1 MDAAPPAPDYGGVVA
16 TRTDLLI
23 AAVCAAWAAV
33 FLADDGAAVA
43 LAPLLGLAV
52 LPARRHPVPAT
63 LAVSLVIAAIYAGG
77 ASEEDQSTLAAG
89 LYVVYTLGRHA
100 SGVRGYLPV
109 LALTAALT
117 APYGAAVVDVVF
129 VMWLLTTTW
138 GCGRL
143 LRLRTERA
151 ARAAAVAAELAARDP
166 AVLAARVVAEERA
179 RLAGDALGV
188 IRRGVERMREHARAA
203 EAGLDRVPLLAIQ
216 DEGRAAV
223 AELRRLLGLLRA
235 EPEPAAPVEPARRRG
250 RPRAKRDAPASP
262 TWRRR
267 RLPGFGRDGASGPA
281 PWGAAAVAG
290 GLMVL
295 ALVDAAAWYTDKAPG
310 AIALTLALAATV
322 ALIPVDAGLACLAAA
337 IPSILAAAFD
347 APIAYGFSTALACGV
362 LAWSAGADGRPRTLA
377 ALGMLVVVTLLVVRA
392 DSPGNE
398 GILLGAFALTGFAGH
413 AYGRRDREGAAALAT
428 ASRLRSEHEA
438 AAERA
443 VRAER
448 LRLAREL
455 HDVASHAVGAM
466 VLQAGAALAL
476 RERDRAAAHEALRTV
491 DSAGAEAISE
501 LAVLF
506 GLLDAAGLAAPHD
519 ERDLGAALTA
529 LADRMRAGGLD
540 VRVTVP
546 PDVPADPV
554 LVATAFRIVQ
564 EALTNAAR
572 YAPGSRVEVALE
584 TSGDRLAVTV
594 VDDGGRRGGDLRYD
608 ATADDHHRAV
618 PTGGAEALEGGGF
631 GLVGLA
637 ERVRALGGDV
647 AAGPAPGGGFAVSAR
662 LPTRAGAPA

>member
-1 MDAAPPAPDYGGVVA
+1 MDAILSVPDYGGVVA
-16 TRTDLLI
+16 TRSDLLI

-52 LPARRHPVPAT
+52 LPARRHPVAAT
-63 LAVSLVIAAIYAGG
+63 LAVSLVIAAIFAAGV
-77 ASEEDQSTLAAG
+77 SEEDQSTLAAG

-117 APYGAAVVDVVF
+117 VPYGATVVDVVF

-143 LRLRTERA
+143 LRLRTDRA

-203 EAGLDRVPLLAIQ
+203 EAGLDRAPLVAIQ

-235 EPEPAAPVEPARRRG
+235 EPEPAPAAVPAVRRG
-250 RPRAKRDAPASP
+250 LLRSKAEPP
-262 TWRRR
+262 
-267 RLPGFGRDGASGPA
+267 GRDRALLGL
-281 PWGAAAVAG
+281 PWAAAAVAG
-290 GLMVL
+290 GLVVL

-337 IPSILAAAFD
+337 VPSILAAALD

-377 ALGMLVVVTLLVVRA
+377 ALGVLVVVTLLVVRA

-476 RERDRAAAHEALRTV
+476 RERDAAAAREALRTV

-529 LADRMRAGGLD
+529 LAERMRAGGLD

-608 ATADDHHRAV
+608 ATADHHRRAV
-618 PTGGAEALEGGGF
+618 PAGGAEALEGGGF